1 MIPKERKR
9 QAIIVTSIAF
19 GLMVVGMVMGAVWV
33 LMYMPQ

>member
-9 QAIIVTSIAF
+9 QAIVVTAIAF
-19 GLMVVGMVMGAVWV
+19 GLTIIGVVMGAVWV

>member
-9 QAIIVTSIAF
+9 QAILVTTLAF
-19 GLMVVGMVMGAVWV
+19 GLMVVGMDMGAVWV